1 LTTNNEQLSLFLS
14 KKREFPPHSVTI
26 NGHHPLYASP
36 GIRRSFSKTREVAPL
51 SYPRP
56 SIQNSRTILLLICQ
70 HDCYLKLK
78 SELFKKVHF
87 SPFADI
93 LEVIGGIAALPKR
106 FDFVMFAPRRK
117 THVE

>member
-1 LTTNNEQLSLFLS
+1 MNSG
-14 KKREFPPHSVTI
+14 FPPCLLFV
-26 NGHHPLYASP
+26 
-36 GIRRSFSKTREVAPL
+36 SFWSTYVF
-51 SYPRP
+51 RP
-56 SIQNSRTILLLICQ
+56 SSTFDLIGT

-78 SELFKKVHF
+78 SELLKKVHF